1 MNHLLILS
9 FVTTIFNGVFT
20 SDIENEK
27 TKITVEIT
35 NLRNTKGSVS
45 LGVYTNQD
53 DFEDEKEYVLE
64 VFPKTKT
71 DDNGKLTVELYLAPG
86 TYGIAYLDDENNN
99 GEMDF
104 GLMLPNEG
112 FGFSNYVHSGLSR
125 PDFEDFQFTVGTQV
139 TKVKIQ
145 TKYM

>member
-1 MNHLLILS
+1 MNYLLILS
-9 FVTTIFNGVFT
+9 FVTSIFSGVFS
-20 SDIENEK
+20 SDIENVK
-27 TKITVEIT
+27 TKVVVEIT

-53 DFEDEKEYVLE
+53 DFDEEKEYVLE

-71 DDNGKLTVELYLAPG
+71 DSNGKLTVELYLPPG

-104 GLMLPNEG
+104 GLMLPKEG

-125 PDFEDFQFTVGTQV
+125 PDFEDFQFTVGTQA